1 MSAQDTRGPMSV
13 KEAAAAC
20 GGSIAL
26 AFVLVAADQAGLW
39 GHGRVPYSNGGGCD
53 IWFYFSQII
62 SPQTGNFLA
71 EGTRFISRPLYV
83 VPPHLLKTLFP
94 ALDPNQAAFL
104 VFLPLA
110 TAALYLGLR
119 ALFGRATS
127 AAGALLIGS
136 APLLVNMASGTYVPM
151 GAAAYAICMLAC
163 LLWTGRLADARPIP
177 HLAMAFL
184 GGLFFAF
191 AANANV
197 MSIKFDFTYV
207 LFALPVARQPLP
219 RLAALTARA
228 AGAFVVGAGVGILFT
243 LALSSLL
250 GLGFYTPLQ
259 QVVEALGGIEQARHP
274 NWQHESVGFALIAV
288 ICVLAACACHRQ
300 RAPRALLIGAVAI
313 GTSAFHLVAFLAFGD
328 MNLAFDWWYFMLL
341 PLVALAFCAA
351 LADRI
356 EAEPATALLALA
368 GTIIGANLLL
378 SHLHFLKQLLFDDA
392 AFVAYV
398 VIAALAASLA
408 WWRGRAGNAGAVAFV
423 ALSLQAAHSSVMH
436 QHYFRSY
443 ADQQGQ
449 ARATE
454 GAVKLILAHARE
466 RPVVWI
472 AATENHGLDLTISRS
487 LIRCPYEG
495 SFPDKLPDPKVLWQ
509 PALEPG
515 RTLVLIDGKASQISE
530 IQAALARYG
539 MTLDVAASRYFWR
552 VEGVTPGVQVT
563 VGKVR

>member
-1 MSAQDTRGPMSV
+1 M
-13 KEAAAAC
+13 
-20 GGSIAL
+20 
-26 AFVLVAADQAGLW
+26 
-39 GHGRVPYSNGGGCD
+39 N
-53 IWFYFSQII
+53 
-62 SPQTGNFLA
+62 
-71 EGTRFISRPLYV
+71 YV
-83 VPPHLLKTLFP
+83 VPPHLLEVLIP
-94 ALDPNQAAFL
+94 ALDPNQAAFF
-104 VFLPLA
+104 VYLPLA

-163 LLWTGRLADARPIP
+163 LLWTGRLAGERPIA
-177 HLAMAFL
+177 HVVTAFL

-191 AANANV
+191 AANANM

-207 LFALPVARQPLP
+207 LFALPIGSQPLR
-219 RLAALTARA
+219 RLTTLTVRA
-228 AGAFVVGAGVGILFT
+228 AGMFIVGMGAGILFT
-243 LALSSLL
+243 LALSALL

-259 QVVEALGGIEQARHP
+259 QVVEALGGIDQARHP
-274 NWQHESVGFALIAV
+274 NWQHDSVGFALIAV
-288 ICVLAACACHRQ
+288 ISVLAAWACHRQ

-368 GTIIGANLLL
+368 GTVIGANLLL

-398 VIAALAASLA
+398 IIAALAASLA
-408 WWRGRAGNAGAVAFV
+408 WWRGRPGIAGAVAFV

-454 GAVKLILAHARE
+454 GAVKLILAHAAE

-472 AATENHGLDLTISRS
+472 AAAENHDLDLTISRS

-495 SFPDKLPDPKVLWQ
+495 SFPDKLPDPKVHWQ
-509 PALEPG
+509 PPLEPG
-515 RTLVLIDGKASQISE
+515 RTLVLIDGKASSIAE

-539 MTLDVAASRYFWR
+539 MTLDVAASQYFWR

-563 VGKVR
+563 RGESALAAPYRNLAAAGRWRRTAAGASRRGCSP

>member
-1 MSAQDTRGPMSV
+1 MRL

-20 GGSIAL
+20 VGSVGL
-26 AFVLVAADQAGLW
+26 AFLLIAADRMGLW

-62 SPQTGNFLA
+62 SPQAGNLLA
-71 EGTRFISRPLYV
+71 EGTRFVSRPLYV
-83 VPPHLLKTLFP
+83 VPPHLLKALFP
-94 ALDPNQAAFL
+94 ALDPNQAAFF

-110 TAALYLGLR
+110 AAALYLGLR

-136 APLLVNMASGTYVPM
+136 APLLVNMASGTYVAM

-163 LLWTGRLADARPIP
+163 LLWTGRLAGERPIA
-177 HLAMAFL
+177 HLATAFL

-191 AANANV
+191 AANANM
-197 MSIKFDFTYV
+197 MSIKFDFTFV
-207 LFALPVARQPLP
+207 LFALPIGSQPLR
-219 RLAALTARA
+219 RLATLTARA
-228 AGAFVVGAGVGILFT
+228 AGAFVVGAGAGILFT
-243 LALSSLL
+243 LALSALL

-259 QVVEALGGIEQARHP
+259 QVVAALGGIELARHP

-288 ICVLAACACHRQ
+288 ICVLAAWACHRQ

-328 MNLAFDWWYFMLL
+328 NDLAFDWWYFMLL

-356 EAEPATALLALA
+356 EAEPAAALLALA
-368 GTIIGANLLL
+368 ATVIGANLLL
-378 SHLHFLKQLLFDDA
+378 SHLHFLKQLFFDDA

-398 VIAALAASLA
+398 VIAALAATLT
-408 WWRGRAGNAGAVAFV
+408 WWRGRPGIAGAVAL
-423 ALSLQAAHSSVMH
+423 ATLTLQAAHSSVMH

-449 ARATE
+449 TRATE

-472 AATENHGLDLTISRS
+472 ANTDNHDLDLTISRS
-487 LIRCPYEG
+487 LIRCPYLG
-495 SFPDKLPDPKVLWQ
+495 SFPDKLPDPKIHWQ
-509 PALEPG
+509 PPLEPG
-515 RTLVLIDGKASQISE
+515 RTLVLIDGTKSPLSA

-539 MTLDVAASRYFWR
+539 MSLDVAASQYFWR
-552 VEGVTPGVQVT
+552 VEGVTPGVQIT